1 MERIRALL
9 ASQDLE
15 TVGVLVPDHGITA
28 NPGRPDVEERLRA
41 AGLPLTTIP
50 ELYERAVSITGVPR
64 PIEVGGEVVG
74 VTLLVPGAVKTSP
87 DLVRA
92 RDQAVLAGPGAQ
104 LVLEVPGGDDGRPQ
118 AAVVKSLL
126 VGLEE
131 SRPGGRLW
139 DLDVHDGDHPLSRTS
154 LGPPPRRR
162 LVGDGPAHACARSR
176 AHDASDLARAVEVL
190 RAAHR

>member
-1 MERIRALL
+1 MED
-9 ASQDLE
+9 DLDIIC
-15 TVGVLVPDHGITA
+15 VLVTDHGITA

-41 AGLPLTTIP
+41 AGLTLTTVP

-92 RDQAVLAGPGAQ
+92 RDEAV
-104 LVLEVPGGDDGRPQ
+104 
-118 AAVVKSLL
+118 AAVRAGVEGERWR
-126 VGLEE
+126 V
-131 SRPGGRLW
+131 
-139 DLDVHDGDHPLSRTS
+139 LDVHDGDHPLSRTS
-154 LGPPPRRR
+154 LGPPPRRC